1 MIRLAEVGCLP
12 DSYTGVHTRRE
23 TRPKNETISLAKWYR
38 TRLRH
43 SLTSGGSDANDGWN
57 GDWGVGSWIAMNLV
71 MLLFWG
77 GLIVLVVWLVRSSR
91 DDSAADRLID
101 PTEGGEQLL
110 AERFARREIGEKE
123 FIRPHDLLH
132 RR

>member
-1 MIRLAEVGCLP
+1 
-12 DSYTGVHTRRE
+12 
-23 TRPKNETISLAKWYR
+23 
-38 TRLRH
+38 
-43 SLTSGGSDANDGWN
+43 
-57 GDWGVGSWIAMNLV
+57 MNLV